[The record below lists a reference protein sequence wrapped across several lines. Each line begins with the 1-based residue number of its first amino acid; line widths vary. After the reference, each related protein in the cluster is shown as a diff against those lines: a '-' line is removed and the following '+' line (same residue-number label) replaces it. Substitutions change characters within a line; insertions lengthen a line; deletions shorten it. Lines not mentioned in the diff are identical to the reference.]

1 MLCLYSYRIGD
12 KEFGR
17 YQSEVE
23 DFKKLFKKLV
33 RKLDDVVVE
42 LKNGDVWIF
51 YKINKLNVGIW
62 EKIKGNDKNCIKK
75 VMVNLQVINMKI
87 EIEELLKL
95 RKFILDV
102 ENDEIELQYWKG
114 IYLIEI
120 GLNNVKLDG
129 YFKIEN

>member
-51 YKINKLNVGIW
+51 YKINNSHKFTR
-62 EKIKGNDKNCIKK
+62 
-75 VMVNLQVINMKI
+75 LQI
-87 EIEELLKL
+87 
-95 RKFILDV
+95 FILH
-102 ENDEIELQYWKG
+102 IIL
-114 IYLIEI
+114 
-120 GLNNVKLDG
+120 
-129 YFKIEN
+129 